1 LTGPEEGGGAGEHVT
16 TRMWV
21 IDRVEGMAAVLVADD
36 DRSMVDVL
44 LSHLPARVAE
54 GTVLRV
60 PQPDGEPHWHAARVD
75 EEARQARLDEAET
88 ALDRLRR
95 RDPGGDIKL

>member
-54 GTVLRV
+54 GPVLRV
-60 PQPDGEPHWHAARVD
+60 PQPDGEP
-75 EEARQARLDEAET
+75 QAYPIFSGKSASACSGET
-88 ALDRLRR
+88 TSTFPPTQALTS
-95 RDPGGDIKL
+95 PC